1 MNVRYFDNAAT
12 TRVKDEVLEEMLPY
26 LKEKFGNP
34 SSMYTIGR
42 EAKKAIENARERV
55 AKLINCKANEIYFT
69 GSGSESDN
77 TAIKGIAHKRAFKGK
92 HIITSKIE
100 HPAVLHT
107 CQSLEREGFKVTYL
121 NVNKDGI
128 VDINQLINSIRN
140 DTILISIMYA
150 NNEIGTIQPIHDIA
164 KIAKMHNIVFHTD
177 AVQACG
183 NIPINV
189 QKMQIDMLSLS
200 GHKLYAPKGTG
211 ALYVKNGIEFEKF
224 IDGGHQEK
232 NKRAGTENVSG
243 IVGLGKACELAN
255 INLEEHQKYL
265 TKLRDYYILQVQE
278 KIPNVRL
285 NGSKK
290 ERLPGNANFSFELV
304 DGQSL
309 LLNLDA
315 KGICAS
321 SGSAC
326 STGSS
331 NPSHV
336 LLAIGLSPE
345 LAYGALRT
353 TFGEENTKED
363 TDSGL
368 TPAQEEQLALYKAK
382 IVRYLIVPEDAEIPA
397 GLDKEMIVIQKPKK
411 SAYVGSEEVLE
422 ILDKLNATDQ
432 ITSVGVK
439 QKNCKVEGIAKA
451 IKAKKIIYAGT
462 YKKPENKKLMKSKC
476 DLAILSN
483 KILPDEKNE
492 KKMSV
497 EDQQKRYEELAEKF
511 VLLDVPMIVDRSAD
525 EEKDDAKAEWSKV
538 YEAIFAQTDST
549 DSSAKN

>member
-211 ALYVKNGIEFEKF
+211 ALYVKKGIEFEKF

-265 TKLRDYYILQVQE
+265 TKLRDYYILKVQE

-363 TDSGL
+363 IDYLVNSL
-368 TPAQEEQLALYKAK
+368 QE
-382 IVRYLIVPEDAEIPA
+382 
-397 GLDKEMIVIQKPKK
+397 
-411 SAYVGSEEVLE
+411 
-422 ILDKLNATDQ
+422 T
-432 ITSVGVK
+432 
-439 QKNCKVEGIAKA
+439 
-451 IKAKKIIYAGT
+451 
-462 YKKPENKKLMKSKC
+462 
-476 DLAILSN
+476 
-483 KILPDEKNE
+483 
-492 KKMSV
+492 
-497 EDQQKRYEELAEKF
+497 
-511 VLLDVPMIVDRSAD
+511 VDRLRKFNSP
-525 EEKDDAKAEWSKV
+525 K
-538 YEAIFAQTDST
+538 
-549 DSSAKN
+549 